1 MAAASSGPEPD
12 VPGVPGSRVAEHG
25 RHEHGAPEQGDGLLG
40 GIVRLNLAVTRV
52 LEEITG
58 EFGLP
63 MADYLVLGVI
73 RGAPEGRSAPTA
85 IAEVLGRTTGGM
97 TLTLDR
103 LVAAG
108 WVRRSPD
115 PADGRRV
122 VVELTSEGRE
132 LALGVNAS
140 LHRWEAGLVLPG
152 GRAEV
157 AALVDEL
164 TSAVVTL
171 GAATGRT

>member
-1 MAAASSGPEPD
+1 MSAIRHAAGAEPSAGSAADPPEGDRPD
-12 VPGVPGSRVAEHG
+12 
-25 RHEHGAPEQGDGLLG
+25 DGLLG

-58 EFGLP
+58 RHGLP

-73 RGAPEGRSAPTA
+73 RRAPGGRSAPTA

-108 WVRRSPD
+108 WVVRSPD

-122 VVELTSEGRE
+122 VVELTDVGRH
-132 LALGVNAS
+132 LALEVNAD
-140 LHRWEAGLVLPG
+140 LHRWERGLPLPG
-152 GRAEV
+152 ERDAV
-157 AALVDEL
+157 VRWVDEL
-164 TSAVVTL
+164 TVAVDHH
-171 GAATGRT
+171 AARGRT